1 MYFYLRKNKT
11 LFFGQPLLILVPGN
25 DWTATLTCYSFSV
38 TAQEVEP
45 MSTPRQRFHR
55 GRRATDTKS
64 RTLSTPTATL
74 VSILTEIL
82 GKPRE
87 ITQTQVYVK
96 RKNVT
101 FLFLPQVFFLFNV
114 SEWI

>member
-1 MYFYLRKNKT
+1 M
-11 LFFGQPLLILVPGN
+11 LFFFC
-25 DWTATLTCYSFSV
+25 DS
-38 TAQEVEP
+38 
-45 MSTPRQRFHR
+45 
-55 GRRATDTKS
+55 S
-64 RTLSTPTATL
+64 RSGAYVDPK
-74 VSILTEIL
+74 TEIPPREAGDGHEEPDTVHSDSHAGQIP